1 MVKRKS
7 SGGGE
12 SAKAA
17 KSQNTKRLSAEQT
30 KEYPYISKLT
40 DWSFGSIHLIY
51 D

>member
-7 SGGGE
+7 TGGD
-12 SAKAA
+12 SAKPP

-30 KEYPYISKLT
+30 KEHPYISKLT
-40 DWSFGSIHLIY
+40 EWSFGSVASIY